1 MADNEML
8 AKNGTAEGAGGQ
20 ATLPPLPADALI
32 IVPVRNTVLFPGL
45 VLPITVGRAKSI
57 AAAQQAVRDQRE
69 VGILLQRAPD
79 VADPSPVDMHRMG
92 TIANVVRYITAPDGS
107 HHLICQGEQRFQI
120 VEYLSGWPFFVARV
134 TRIPEPEGL
143 SAEIEA
149 RFVNLK
155 AQTLEAIQLL
165 PQAPAEL
172 LAAVQSI
179 ETPSALADLA
189 VSYMDV
195 KPEEKQEILETIDV
209 SARIDKVSRMLAHRI
224 EVLRLSQEI
233 GRQTKVALDERQRE
247 ALLREQMAAIQRQL
261 GEGEE
266 GKAAEMAELDKAIT
280 NAGMPKE
287 IEDQARKELR
297 RLQRMPEAAGEY
309 GMVRTYLDWLIELPW
324 ALPEE
329 KPIDIAQARRILDED
344 HYDLEKI
351 KRRIVEYLA
360 VRKLAPQ
367 GKAPILCFVGPP
379 GVGKTSLGQS
389 IARAMDRKFVRVS
402 LGGVHDEAE
411 IRGHRRTYIG
421 ALPGNII
428 QAIRKAGTRNCV
440 MMLDEID
447 KLGAG
452 IQGDPGAAL
461 LEVLDPEQNNT
472 FRDNY
477 LAVPFDLSRVV
488 FITTANMLDTIPGPL
503 RDRMEIISL
512 AGYTAHEKLEIAHRY
527 LVRRQMEAN
536 GLKPG
541 QAELADEAIRDII
554 QNYTREAGVRNL
566 ERLIGQALRN
576 AAVRIAEGGSGP
588 IRIARGDLVA
598 ILGPPKFES
607 ETAMRLSVPGVA
619 TGLAW
624 TPVGGDILFIEA
636 TRIPGSGRLILT
648 GQLGDVMKE
657 SAQAALSIVKNR
669 AAALGIDPARFEK
682 SDIHVHVPAG
692 AIPKDGPSAG
702 VAMFMALTSLMTD
715 RTIRSDTA
723 MTGEISLRGLVLPVG
738 GIKEKVVAAHSAGIR
753 RVMLPARNRR
763 DYDDIPDVARR
774 EMEFVWL
781 ERVEEAVASALEPK
795 RPAEFTGFHSAACR
809 RGSIVV
815 LVASRARGDVPSSI
829 VRFTVG
835 RAEQQSFPA
844 LAPCFAKSGKKVAV
858 K

>member
-1 MADNEML
+1 MQSKGASD
-8 AKNGTAEGAGGQ
+8 AGGGS
-20 ATLPPLPADALI
+20 LPPLPPDALI
-32 IVPVRNTVLFPGL
+32 IVPVRNTVLFPGM
-45 VLPITVGRAKSI
+45 VLPIAVGRPKSV
-57 AAAQQAVRDQRE
+57 AAAQQAVREQRQ
-69 VGILLQRAPD
+69 VGILLQR
-79 VADPSPVDMHRMG
+79 VAEVDDPTALDMHRMG
-92 TIANVVRYITAPDGS
+92 TVANVVRYITAPDGT
-107 HHLICQGEQRFQI
+107 HHLVCQGEQRFQI
-120 VEYLSGWPFFVARV
+120 VEFLGGWPFLVARV
-134 TRIPEPEGL
+134 LQIPEP
-143 SAEIEA
+143 ATRTPEIEA

-155 AQTLEAIQLL
+155 AQAVEAIELL
-165 PQAPAEL
+165 PQVPADL
-172 LAAVQSI
+172 LAAIQSI
-179 ETPSALADLA
+179 ESPAALADLA
-189 VSYMDV
+189 TAYMDV
-195 KPEEKQEILETIDV
+195 KPEEKQEILETIDL
-209 SARIDKVSRMLAHRI
+209 SARMDKVSRLLAHRI

-233 GRQTKVALDERQRE
+233 GRETKAKLDERQRE
-247 ALLREQMAAIQRQL
+247 VLLREQMAAIQRQL

-266 GKAAEMAELDKAIT
+266 GKAAEIAELEAAIAK
-280 NAGMPKE
+280 AGMPKE
-287 IEDQARKELR
+287 VEDQARKELR

-324 ALPEE
+324 SLPEE
-329 KPIDIAQARRILDED
+329 APIDIAAARRILDED
-344 HYDLEKI
+344 HYDLDKI
-351 KRRIVEYLA
+351 KRRIIEYLA

-389 IARAMDRKFVRVS
+389 IARAMNRKFVRVS

-428 QAIRKAGTRNCV
+428 QAIRKAGARNCV

-461 LEVLDPEQNNT
+461 LEVLDPEPNNT

-512 AGYTAHEKLEIAHRY
+512 AGYTVDEKLEIAHRY
-527 LVRRQMEAN
+527 LVRRQTEAN
-536 GLKPG
+536 GLKAA
-541 QAELADEAIRDII
+541 QVELGDDVIRDII
-554 QNYTREAGVRNL
+554 QGYTREAGVRNL
-566 ERLIGQALRN
+566 ERQIGQVLRH
-576 AAVRIAEGGSGP
+576 AAVRIAEGQSGP
-588 IRIARGDLVA
+588 IRIAREDLLP
-598 ILGPPKFES
+598 ILGAPKFEN
-607 ETAMRLSVPGVA
+607 EVAMRTSIPGVA

-669 AAALGIDPARFEK
+669 AVALGIDPTRFEK

-702 VAMFMALTSLMTD
+702 VAMFMALTSLLTE

-753 RVMLPARNRR
+753 RVMLPARNKR
-763 DYDDIPDVARR
+763 DYDDIPEIARK

-781 ERVEEAVASALEPK
+781 ERVEEAIAAALEPQ
-795 RPAEFTGFHSAACR
+795 P
-809 RGSIVV
+809 
-815 LVASRARGDVPSSI
+815 RAD
-829 VRFTVG
+829 
-835 RAEQQSFPA
+835 APA
-844 LAPCFAKSGKKVAV
+844 LAAAEA
-858 K
+858 

>member
-1 MADNEML
+1 MVEQQMS
-8 AKNGTAEGAGGQ
+8 AKESAGVGATALPA
-20 ATLPPLPADALI
+20 LPPDALI
-32 IVPVRNTVLFPGL
+32 VVPVRNTVLFPGL
-45 VLPITVGRAKSI
+45 VLPITLGRPKSI
-57 AAAQQAVRDQRE
+57 AAAQQAVRDQRQ
-69 VGILLQRAPD
+69 VGILLQRAAE
-79 VADPSPVDMHRMG
+79 VEDPTAIDMHRMG
-92 TIANVVRYITAPDGS
+92 TLANVVRYITTPDGS
-107 HHLICQGEQRFQI
+107 HHLVCQGEQRFQI
-120 VEYLSGWPFFVARV
+120 AEYLSGWPFLVARV
-134 TRIPEPEGL
+134 LRIPEPDTRT
-143 SAEIEA
+143 SEIEA

-155 AQTLEAIQLL
+155 AQAVEAVELL

-172 LAAVQSI
+172 VAAIQSI
-179 ETPSALADLA
+179 EAAPALADLSA
-189 VSYMDV
+189 AYMDI
-195 KPEEKQEILETIDV
+195 KPEEKQEILETVDIT
-209 SARIDKVSRMLAHRI
+209 ARMDKVSRLLAHRI

-233 GRQTKVALDERQRE
+233 GRQTKAALDERQRE
-247 ALLREQMAAIQRQL
+247 VLLREQMAAIQRQL

-266 GKAAEMAELDKAIT
+266 GKAAEMAELDKAIN

-287 IEDQARKELR
+287 VEDQARKELR

-324 ALPEE
+324 KLPDE
-329 KPIDIAQARRILDED
+329 KPIDIGQARRILDED

-351 KRRIVEYLA
+351 KRRIIEFLA
-360 VRKLAPQ
+360 VRKLSPQ

-428 QAIRKAGTRNCV
+428 QAIRKAGSRNCV

-477 LAVPFDLSRVV
+477 LGVPYDLSRVV
-488 FITTANMLDTIPGPL
+488 FITTANMLDTVPGPL

-512 AGYTAHEKLEIAHRY
+512 AGYTADEKMEIAHRY

-541 QAELADEAIRDII
+541 QAEIDDDALREII
-554 QNYTREAGVRNL
+554 QNYTREAGVRSL
-566 ERLIGQALRN
+566 ERQIGQVLRH
-576 AAVRIAEGGSGP
+576 AAVHIAEDQNSGP
-588 IRIARGDLVA
+588 IRITRSDLAA
-598 ILGPPKFES
+598 ILGAPQFES
-607 ETAMRLSVPGVA
+607 ETAMRTSVPGVA

-636 TRIPGSGRLILT
+636 TRVPGSGKLILT
-648 GQLGDVMKE
+648 GQLGEVMRE

-669 AAALGIDPARFEK
+669 AAALGIDANRFEK

-702 VAMFMALTSLMTD
+702 VAMFMALVSLMTD
-715 RTIRSDTA
+715 RTVRSDTA

-738 GIKEKVVAAHSAGIR
+738 GIKEKVVGAHRAGIR
-753 RVMLPARNRR
+753 RIMLPARNRK
-763 DYDDIPDVARR
+763 DYDDIPEIARK
-774 EMEFVWL
+774 EVEFIWL
-781 ERVEEAVASALEPK
+781 ERVEEAVAAALEPK
-795 RPAEFTGFHSAACR
+795 KADAAP
-809 RGSIVV
+809 GTVPQ
-815 LVASRARGDVPSSI
+815 LVGAQA
-829 VRFTVG
+829 
-835 RAEQQSFPA
+835 
-844 LAPCFAKSGKKVAV
+844 
-858 K
+858 

>member
-1 MADNEML
+1 MVDLKMADLEMRTNN
-8 AKNGTAEGAGGQ
+8 ATPEAAGVQ
-20 ATLPPLPADALI
+20 PQLPPLPPDALI

-45 VLPITVGRAKSI
+45 VLPITLGRPKSI
-57 AAAQQAVRDQRE
+57 AAAQQAVRDQRQ
-69 VGILLQRAPD
+69 VGILLQR
-79 VADPSPVDMHRMG
+79 DPEVVEPTANDMHRMG
-92 TIANVVRYITAPDGS
+92 TLANIVRYITAPDGS
-107 HHLICQGEQRFQI
+107 HHLVCQGEQRFQI
-120 VEYLSGWPFFVARV
+120 VEYLSGWPYFVARV
-134 TRIPEPEGL
+134 LQIPEPETTGP
-143 SAEIEA
+143 EVEA
-149 RFVNLK
+149 RFVNLR

-165 PQAPAEL
+165 PQAPPDL
-172 LAAVQSI
+172 VAAIQSI
-179 ETPSALADLA
+179 ETPAALADLA

-195 KPEEKQEILETIDV
+195 KPDEKQDILETVDLA
-209 SARIDKVSRMLAHRI
+209 ARMDKVLRLLSHRI

-233 GRQTKVALDERQRE
+233 GRQTKAALDERQRE
-247 ALLREQMAAIQRQL
+247 VLLREQMAAIQRQL

-266 GKAAEMAELDKAIT
+266 GKAAEIAELEKAIA
-280 NAGMPKE
+280 NAKMPK
-287 IEDQARKELR
+287 DVDDAARKELR

-329 KPIDIAQARRILDED
+329 KSIDIKEARRILDDD
-344 HYDLEKI
+344 HYDLDKI
-351 KRRIVEYLA
+351 KRRIIEYLA
-360 VRKLAPQ
+360 VRKLAPT

-389 IARAMDRKFVRVS
+389 IARAMGRKFVRVS

-421 ALPGNII
+421 ALPGNIL
-428 QAIRKAGTRNCV
+428 QAIRKAGSRDCV

-488 FITTANMLDTIPGPL
+488 FVTTANMLDTVPGPL

-512 AGYTAHEKLEIAHRY
+512 AGYTADEKMEIAHRY
-527 LVRRQMEAN
+527 LLRRQLEAN
-536 GLKPG
+536 GLKAG
-541 QAELADEAIRDII
+541 QVELAEDALREIV
-554 QNYTREAGVRNL
+554 QNYTREAGVRGL
-566 ERLIGQALRN
+566 ERLIGQVLRN
-576 AAVRIAEGGSGP
+576 AAVRIAEGESGP
-588 IRIARGDLVA
+588 VQIGRGELVA
-598 ILGPPKFES
+598 ILGAPRFES
-607 ETAMRLSVPGVA
+607 ETAMRTSVPGVA

-669 AAALGIDPARFEK
+669 ASSYGIDASRFEK
-682 SDIHVHVPAG
+682 TDIHIHVPAG
-692 AIPKDGPSAG
+692 ATPKDGPSAG
-702 VAMFMALTSLMTD
+702 VAMFMALVSLMTD

-738 GIKEKVVAAHSAGIR
+738 GIKEKVLAAHAAGIK

-763 DYDDIPDVARR
+763 DYDDIPEIARK
-774 EMEFVWL
+774 EMEFIWL
-781 ERVEEAVASALEPK
+781 ERVEEAVAAALEPK
-795 RPAEFTGFHSAACR
+795 QPADAP
-809 RGSIVV
+809 
-815 LVASRARGDVPSSI
+815 ASVPQLA
-829 VRFTVG
+829 G
-835 RAEQQSFPA
+835 AEA
-844 LAPCFAKSGKKVAV
+844 
-858 K
+858 